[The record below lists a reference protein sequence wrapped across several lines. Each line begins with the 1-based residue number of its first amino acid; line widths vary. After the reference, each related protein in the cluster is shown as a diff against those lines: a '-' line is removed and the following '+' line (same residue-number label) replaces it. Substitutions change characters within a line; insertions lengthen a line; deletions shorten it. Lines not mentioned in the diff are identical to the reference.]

1 MEKRSSRGAGGLAEV
16 SRPERSGGRLT
27 SVAAASVPL
36 ASPDPEV
43 PATASRRRFTREY
56 KLSILRQ
63 ADACRQPG
71 EIGALLRRE
80 GLYSSHLTA
89 WRKQRDEGALVGE
102 ARRRGPKSKRPD
114 PRQLE
119 LERENRRLRRDL
131 EKAHLVIDL
140 QKKLAT
146 ALGIPLSDPPPD
158 GNEP

>member
-1 MEKRSSRGAGGLAEV
+1 MEKRSPRGAGGLAEV
-16 SRPERSGGRLT
+16 SRPERSGRRLT

-43 PATASRRRFTREY
+43 AATATRRQFTRDY

-80 GLYSSHLTA
+80 GLYSSNLTA

-102 ARRRGPKSKRPD
+102 ARRRGPKSRRPD

-131 EKAHLVIDL
+131 EKAHLVINL

-146 ALGIPLSDPPPD
+146 ALGIPLSDLPPD

>member
-1 MEKRSSRGAGGLAEV
+1 MEKRSSRGAGGL
-16 SRPERSGGRLT
+16 T
-27 SVAAASVPL
+27 SVAPASVPL

-43 PATASRRRFTREY
+43 AATATRRQFTRDY

-80 GLYSSHLTA
+80 GLYSSNLTA

-102 ARRRGPKSKRPD
+102 GRHRGPKSRRLD
-114 PRQLE
+114 PRHLE

-131 EKAHLVIDL
+131 EKAHLVINL

-146 ALGIPLSDPPPD
+146 ALGIPLSDLPPD

>member
-16 SRPERSGGRLT
+16 SRPERSGRRLT

-43 PATASRRRFTREY
+43 AATATRRQFTRDY

-80 GLYSSHLTA
+80 GLYSSNLTA

-102 ARRRGPKSKRPD
+102 ARRRGPKSRRPD

-131 EKAHLVIDL
+131 EKAHLVINL

-146 ALGIPLSDPPPD
+146 ALGIPLSDLPPD

>member
-27 SVAAASVPL
+27 SVAPASVPL

-43 PATASRRRFTREY
+43 AATATRRQFTRDY

-80 GLYSSHLTA
+80 GLYSSNLTA

-102 ARRRGPKSKRPD
+102 ARRRGPKSRRPD

-131 EKAHLVIDL
+131 EKAHLVINL

-146 ALGIPLSDPPPD
+146 ALGIPLSDLPPD

>member
-1 MEKRSSRGAGGLAEV
+1 LAG
-16 SRPERSGGRLT
+16 
-27 SVAAASVPL
+27 
-36 ASPDPEV
+36 PDPEV
-43 PATASRRRFTREY
+43 AATATRRQFTREY

-89 WRKQRDEGALVGE
+89 WRKQRDEGTLVGE

-131 EKAHLVIDL
+131 EKAHLVIEL

-146 ALGIPLSDPPPD
+146 ALGIPLSDLPPD